1 MGAHGSGAGWRWR
14 ASSRVA
20 DELGLYVWPEE
31 EEAYSA
37 VVQGT
42 SFPCFTSTN
51 GETLTGEEVE
61 AFSGACLSAGLAA
74 WHQVSHSSEAEE
86 RLKRGLSSA

>member
-1 MGAHGSGAGWRWR
+1 VELAGAGVQAPGCRMSWGSM
-14 ASSRVA
+14 AA
-20 DELGLYVWPEE
+20 L

>member
-1 MGAHGSGAGWRWR
+1 MELAGAGVLAPGCRMSWGSM
-14 ASSRVA
+14 A
-20 DELGLYVWPEE
+20 GL

-42 SFPCFTSTN
+42 GFTCVT
-51 GETLTGEEVE
+51 GTKVERLTEEEVE

-74 WHQVSHSSEAEE
+74 WHQVSYCSAKKDDSSPPS
-86 RLKRGLSSA
+86 L